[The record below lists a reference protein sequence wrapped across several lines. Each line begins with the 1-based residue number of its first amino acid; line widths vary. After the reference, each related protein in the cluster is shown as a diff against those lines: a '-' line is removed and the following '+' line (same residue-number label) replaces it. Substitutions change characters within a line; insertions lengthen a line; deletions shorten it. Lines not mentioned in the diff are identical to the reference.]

1 MIASPTST
9 TVFDT
14 ATGETTVDSENE
26 DNAPSDES
34 EGDDQR
40 ILGMTKSKSQNLR
53 FPLSKIK
60 YVFFS
65 HGSET

>member
-1 MIASPTST
+1 MGCVGSVIASPTST

-34 EGDDQR
+34 EEDDQR
-40 ILGMTKSKSQNLR
+40 IYPKAHLYPTYSKPILVNLA
-53 FPLSKIK
+53 F
-60 YVFFS
+60 
-65 HGSET
+65 